1 MIVYIHVCSAV
12 VLRASCVLFHL
23 VPNPSIQELPRTEP
37 FVRAVA
43 ARYAQRED
51 VEATCCRHPPMEAM
65 SAKKKRQD
73 YIYYYYPF
81 GFKKKG

>member
-1 MIVYIHVCSAV
+1 MCVCSVV

-65 SAKKKRQD
+65 SVKKTTRLLL
-73 YIYYYYPF
+73 PF
-81 GFKKKG
+81 GD